1 MDIYI
6 KLIDYVRP
14 TNRNKYG
21 PVLKPMWRRQLFP
34 GSYSKMDVIVDV
46 WLNVTLGDKLCADI
60 NATHATVVALELVC
74 NVFLAS

>member
-1 MDIYI
+1 
-6 KLIDYVRP
+6 
-14 TNRNKYG
+14 
-21 PVLKPMWRRQLFP
+21 
-34 GSYSKMDVIVDV
+34 MDVIVDV